1 MKRRLVVGLAVAALG
16 WPSAANAG
24 SPSWWDSPVCT
35 SGGFQVCAS
44 FQGFNWDASTNR
56 LTFTVVNLAGV
67 VGVSH
72 TITSIGFY
80 HLGTNWTGTASLIS
94 GPSGWNALPPCSDNG
109 PVKTNCSE
117 VYSNGSGE
125 KIEFGADADGIGDGI
140 GSGQSVTFVIA
151 MSSDF
156 IWDESTQLRWHSQA
170 IGGTDNSVKCD
181 TGWSDGG
188 TSFPGCSVVPEPI
201 SMVLLGTGLAGLG
214 GVGALRRRR
223 KGLDV
228 ENS

>member
-1 MKRRLVVGLAVAALG
+1 MKKRVLVGLAVAAAVGL
-16 WPSAANAG
+16 PSAAHAG
-24 SPSWWDSPVCT
+24 SPSWWAGPVCT
-35 SGGFQVCAS
+35 AGGFQVCAS

-56 LTFTVVNLAGV
+56 LTFTVVNLAGTM
-67 VGVSH
+67 GVSH

-80 HLGTNWTGTASLIS
+80 HLGTNWTGSASILS
-94 GPSGWNALPPCSDNG
+94 GPADWVALPPCNG
-109 PVKTNCSE
+109 QDKTNCSE

-125 KIEFGADADGIGDGI
+125 KIEFGTDADGIGDGI

-156 IWDESTQLRWHSQA
+156 IWDETAQLRWHSQA
-170 IGGTDNSVKCD
+170 IGGTDQSVKCD

-188 TSFPGCSVVPEPI
+188 TSYPGCSVVPEPI
-201 SMVLLGTGLAGLG
+201 SMVLLGTGLAGVG

-228 ENS
+228 ENA